1 MTERQ
6 LRRLQQNRYVP
17 RPADVFG
24 SVQMAGWLSRVARQV
39 QQLEDAAA
47 AWARVAEPEWL
58 ADTKIRGLDEGV
70 LVIAVASSA
79 TMYEV
84 KRRASRLQRALAPYV
99 RGLQRLRFVP
109 ATECLDDEESP
120 GGGSAKA

>member
-6 LRRLQQNRYVP
+6 LRQLQRNRYVP
-17 RPADVFG
+17 RPTEVFG
-24 SVQMAGWLSRVARQV
+24 GTRMADWLSRAAKQV
-39 QQLEDAAA
+39 QRLEDATG

-58 ADTKIRGLDEGV
+58 ADTRVRSLTDGV
-70 LVIAVASSA
+70 LEIAVASSA

-84 KRRASRLQRALAPYV
+84 RRRTSRLQRALVPYV

-109 ATECLDDEESP
+109 AAECVDEEESP
-120 GGGSAKA
+120 GGGSATT